1 MNKLWVCTVCC
12 GVLLSSGCR
21 KVTQQRV
28 SEIKNGQ
35 SKLWFAPIKGNP
47 LIGPALEH
55 SWYLCIYSLSIALKF
70 LAFGFYYEG
79 YTVALWRR
87 VIRRSYLQREA
98 HSFPEPVFRDRRDAW
113 KHPWVFGLFGD
124 PTGATG
130 QKTRRA
136 SAT

>member
-1 MNKLWVCTVCC
+1 MVR
-12 GVLLSSGCR
+12 SH
-21 KVTQQRV
+21 
-28 SEIKNGQ
+28 
-35 SKLWFAPIKGNP
+35 KGNP

-55 SWYLCIYSLSIALKF
+55 SWDLFIVYRAEF

-79 YTVALWRR
+79 YTVGLWRR

-113 KHPWVFGLFGD
+113 KHPRVFGLFGD
-124 PTGATG
+124 ASGATG

-136 SAT
+136 SVI